1 MGRLER
7 IVFFGTPSFAVPTL
21 KALAE
26 AGRKPVLVVTQP
38 SRPAGRGRR
47 LQLPPVGELAQ
58 ELEVPLLQ
66 PHRVKKP
73 DFLDTIRSLEPD
85 VAVVVAFGQIFPL
98 SLLKIPLNGCL
109 NLHASLLP
117 AYRGAAPI
125 QAAIAAGDVE
135 TGVSTMVM
143 EKGLDSGPV
152 LLQRSLPIGDK
163 ETSGELA
170 PRLAQLGA
178 DLMVQTLEELEQGSL
193 VPQAQPEEGVSYAG
207 RIQKEE
213 GRIDWNLTASQIFC
227 RLRAFSPWPGIFSEL
242 RGETVKVLF
251 AEPMVCLHQ
260 ETPGSYVGLEDG
272 RMKVVCGGGTVLG
285 IEKLQRPGRKALD
298 AKDFSNGE
306 RLETGE
312 RFGGLS

>member
-7 IVFFGTPSFAVPTL
+7 IVFFGTPTFAVPTL

-26 AGRKPVLVVTQP
+26 ADREPVLVVTQP

-47 LQLPPVGELAQ
+47 LLLPPVGEVAQ
-58 ELEVPLLQ
+58 ELGIPLIQ

-73 DFLDTIRSLEPD
+73 DFLEKIRSLEPD

-98 SLLKIPLNGCL
+98 SLLKIPPMGCL

-125 QAAIAAGDVE
+125 QAAIAAGDLE

-152 LLQRSLPIGDK
+152 LLQRRLLIGEK

-178 DLMVQTLEELEQGSL
+178 DLMVRTLEELEKGSL
-193 VPQAQPEEGVSYAG
+193 VPQPQTEEGVSYAG

-213 GRIDWNLTASQIFC
+213 GRIDWRLTANQVFC
-227 RLRAFSPWPGIFSEL
+227 RLRAFTPWPGLFSEL
-242 RGETVKVLF
+242 RGETVKVLS
-251 AEPMVCLHQ
+251 AEPMPSGQ
-260 ETPGSYVGLEDG
+260 KESPGTYLGLEGG
-272 RMKVVCGGGTVLG
+272 RMRVACGGGTVLG
-285 IEKLQRPGRKALD
+285 IERLQRPGRKALD
-298 AKDFSNGE
+298 ARDFSNGE
-306 RLETGE
+306 RLSVGE
-312 RFGGLS
+312 CFANVL